1 MHRLPP
7 LNALRAFEAAART
20 GSFAQAGQELG
31 VTAAAVSQ
39 QVRNLEDWIGKR
51 LFLRSGNRI
60 VLSDAGRAA
69 YPGIEQA
76 FSDIAA
82 VSAALGEGRPRARLV
97 VSVLPALSERWLMPA
112 LAAWRQGPGAETVLD
127 LRVELDPVAFAKD
140 RIDLRV
146 TYGATLYPEYRA
158 EPLWRDRA
166 IAVASPGF
174 AARWLPDPGRIG
186 DLADAGFIHSHWGS
200 DSATEPSWAN
210 FMVAARIARLPDPMR
225 GLHVD
230 LTGLAIAAA
239 EAGLGLALAPAGL
252 VAPAI
257 AAGRLVQALPQDMP
271 LAQPYAMI
279 LPHALARRTELAGLM
294 AHLAR
299 AATA

>member
-1 MHRLPP
+1 MRILQAHRLATACAPTS
-7 LNALRAFEAAART
+7 AR
-20 GSFAQAGQELG
+20 GSECDQIA
-31 VTAAAVSQ
+31 
-39 QVRNLEDWIGKR
+39 
-51 LFLRSGNRI
+51 
-60 VLSDAGRAA
+60 
-69 YPGIEQA
+69 IE
-76 FSDIAA
+76 
-82 VSAALGEGRPRARLV
+82 
-97 VSVLPALSERWLMPA
+97 ER
-112 LAAWRQGPGAETVLD
+112 RQGPGAETVLD

-186 DLADAGFIHSHWGS
+186 DLPDAGFIHSHWGS

-239 EAGLGLALAPAGL
+239 EALVTLAPDSASAWYLLGS
-252 VAPAI
+252 
-257 AAGRLVQALPQDMP
+257 
-271 LAQPYAMI
+271 MI
-279 LPHALARRTELAGLM
+279 FKPSEMISGSD
-294 AHLAR
+294 
-299 AATA
+299 